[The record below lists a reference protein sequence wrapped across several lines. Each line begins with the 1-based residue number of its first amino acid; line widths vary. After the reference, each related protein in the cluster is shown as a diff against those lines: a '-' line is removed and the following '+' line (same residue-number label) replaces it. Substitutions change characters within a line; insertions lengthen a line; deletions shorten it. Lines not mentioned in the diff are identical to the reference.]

1 MKIKNNLTKDEK
13 IKIKK
18 KYLITKKRVFLATL
32 FVIGFIGLLIP
43 LRPKKSVLEKRE
55 LEKFPKFTLSSFW
68 DGSYFSA
75 ISTWYADTFPFR
87 EQLLSANSSFKN
99 LYGVQGEQ
107 IVMNTEQT
115 ADEIPTGSLVLPE
128 TSEAESQESEAETE
142 VETEEETY
150 EDGAIHDVPEMSGN
164 VYVTGDTA
172 FSVFYFDLNGSNA
185 YIQMMNKAQKRLDGI
200 ADVYDIL
207 VPTSL
212 GICLDED
219 AQKEIGASLQNDA
232 MDYVVSSINSINNK
246 VKTVN
251 TFDTLKKHNSE
262 YIYFRTDHHWTALGA
277 YYAYQDFCKV
287 KGIEA
292 ESINSFETMEFPGFV
307 GSFYASSNQVA
318 SLKENPDTVTAYIP
332 KDTNDMFFYDSS
344 LQKINWKIINDVS
357 EYSENSKYATFIAG
371 DEIYAQIDNPVLDD
385 ESSCVV
391 IKESFG
397 DAFIPF
403 LVDHYQHIYI
413 VDYRYF
419 YKYPEYNNS
428 IYELVKDKNV
438 QDVIFI
444 NNVSAM
450 TTEKS
455 AALMSELFD

>member
-128 TSEAESQESEAETE
+128 TSEAESQESEA
-142 VETEEETY
+142 ETEEETY

-292 ESINSFETMEFPGFV
+292 ESINSFETMEFPDFV

>member
-18 KYLITKKRVFLATL
+18 KYLITKKRVFLITL

-292 ESINSFETMEFPGFV
+292 
-307 GSFYASSNQVA
+307 
-318 SLKENPDTVTAYIP
+318 
-332 KDTNDMFFYDSS
+332 
-344 LQKINWKIINDVS
+344 
-357 EYSENSKYATFIAG
+357 
-371 DEIYAQIDNPVLDD
+371 
-385 ESSCVV
+385 
-391 IKESFG
+391 
-397 DAFIPF
+397 
-403 LVDHYQHIYI
+403 
-413 VDYRYF
+413 
-419 YKYPEYNNS
+419 
-428 IYELVKDKNV
+428 
-438 QDVIFI
+438 
-444 NNVSAM
+444 
-450 TTEKS
+450 
-455 AALMSELFD
+455 

>member
-18 KYLITKKRVFLATL
+18 KYLITKKRVFLITL

-43 LRPKKSVLEKRE
+43 LRPKESVLEKRE

-115 ADEIPTGSLVLPE
+115 ADEIPTGSLVLPK
-128 TSEAESQESEAETE
+128 TSEGESQESEAETE
-142 VETEEETY
+142 VETEEGTY

>member
-142 VETEEETY
+142 EETY

-172 FSVFYFDLNGSNA
+172 FRVFYFDLNGSNA

-292 ESINSFETMEFPGFV
+292 ESINSFETMEFPDFV